1 MSWRAEEGARP
12 RRVTDDEAQRFGPLT
27 VLHPA
32 PNAHAR
38 TSAARAVYHATGIA
52 RPALSV
58 TARWASAGRGAG
70 APTST
75 AIAGEAAIAAN
86 ALGDEVDAFL
96 KHAAAATVPTSGAAA
111 GLRGL
116 DGSGAPAAAAGAASA
131 GAAAPAPPAAA
142 ASGAP
147 AGSAALQLYV
157 QREGDPRFMKLLSTA
172 LDVDDLTEEVA
183 QKLKLEAP
191 LSTVTLHVAQ
201 VDEDTGAVLRVEEA
215 ALPSRKAL
223 AALPA
228 LQCGASIVV
237 KVAAAPAAGA
247 WPREV
252 RRRAAA

>member
-1 MSWRAEEGARP
+1 
-12 RRVTDDEAQRFGPLT
+12 
-27 VLHPA
+27 
-32 PNAHAR
+32 
-38 TSAARAVYHATGIA
+38 VYHAAGIA

-75 AIAGEAAIAAN
+75 AIAGKA
-86 ALGDEVDAFL
+86 
-96 KHAAAATVPTSGAAA
+96 KRAAAAKSPAPLRAAADSQHASVPTFDGA
-111 GLRGL
+111 
-116 DGSGAPAAAAGAASA
+116 S
-131 GAAAPAPPAAA
+131 APAPPAAA

-147 AGSAALQLYV
+147 AGSAALTLYV
-157 QREGDPRFMKLLSTA
+157 QREGYPRFMKLLSTA

-183 QKLKLEAP
+183 QKLKVEAP